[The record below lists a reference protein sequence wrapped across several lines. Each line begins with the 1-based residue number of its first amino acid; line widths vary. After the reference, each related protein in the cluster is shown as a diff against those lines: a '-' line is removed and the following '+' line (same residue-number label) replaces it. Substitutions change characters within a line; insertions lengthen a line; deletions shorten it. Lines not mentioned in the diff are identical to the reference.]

1 MSYDPLIEDAID
13 DYPDRQDLEEF
24 LDYLCYLIPNMTH
37 LLAALDEYKIV
48 SVGLDE
54 RKTVSA
60 ARE

>member
-1 MSYDPLIEDAID
+1 MSYDPLIEDALSD
-13 DYPDRQDLEEF
+13 CEDPHEL